1 MHPLH
6 EYLAR
11 QLSELLTKR
20 RVVVF
25 YDPRREFTP
34 FMEELDAGDSST
46 EGVHQINIG
55 KLQASLVRYHGSF
68 FAIRAQIEPLVAVDL
83 PEPLLIYVPGADRDR
98 RGSVLV
104 ELELAGD
111 CYEPQLKRM
120 ARNVL
125 RERYTDGIID
135 EMLAPEKL
143 GYSDIVALLEQGAG
157 SEPASIL
164 KVIFDSARDN
174 ADLIAA
180 WLASPDK
187 DQAVRDKEAT
197 SELFK
202 LIEHRLGLKFDPTK
216 AILESVR
223 TRTSR
228 HVLIN
233 EFRDD
238 LSAEPP
244 PSLKIVNQPETPEQ
258 MSLLREVTQTLR
270 GKYAERYVA
279 LADDIENEFGLAK
292 LTISPDHLGRIDTFR
307 FEEKV
312 LLNHARSLIAKG
324 QYESAHALIADRERG
339 FWFHRSLDRQ
349 LQWAAC
355 QAMVELGQVVKEV
368 GTQLGKMGS
377 DPTAWVT
384 AYTSEDGW
392 HRADSAQRN
401 LEALMVRIDEEPES
415 EPALQRVRQAY
426 EELLQKMA
434 VGFTQVLQ
442 SAGWTIPKTLP
453 QTHIYPKLVEK
464 AGTRVAYFLVDALR
478 FEMGVE
484 LKNLL
489 VGSEDLVLRPA
500 IASLPSITPV
510 GMAALLP
517 RASASFDVVNANGS
531 LASRIDGVPLKD
543 LPARMKFLKARV
555 PGAVDIELGRLLQL
569 TSAKLKTAIGDAKL
583 VVVRSQEI
591 DKFGEMDGDFIARQ
605 MMDTV
610 LQNVA
615 RAVRKLAGAG
625 IDSVVITADHGYQ
638 FTREKDEAFRTD
650 NPGGDT
656 IDLHRRCWIGRGGAT
671 PQGTIRVTGAELGYD
686 TDLDFVF
693 PTGIG
698 VFRAGG
704 NLAYHHGGIS
714 LQEMVIPVLTLRTAV
729 PLKMEGPEGDWGL
742 KGVPKALNNRT
753 FGVTIEHTGLFAR
766 TPVVVRPVLM
776 AGGEQVG
783 EAGMAMD
790 AHFDRDSK
798 TVTIDPGRPASVAM
812 LLRREDCASIRIAV
826 LDPTTDSVLVQ
837 SEEIPV
843 RLGV

>member
-1 MHPLH
+1 MHPFH
-6 EYLAR
+6 EYLSR

-20 RVVVF
+20 RVVLF
-25 YDPRREFTP
+25 YDPRREFTA
-34 FMEELDAGDSST
+34 FIEELNARETSLTGVSQT
-46 EGVHQINIG
+46 EIE
-55 KLQASLVRYHGSF
+55 KLTTALVLYDGSF
-68 FAIRAQIEPLVAVDL
+68 FAVRSWVEPLVAVDR
-83 PEPLLIYVPGADRDR
+83 PEPLLIYLPGVERDR
-98 RGSVLV
+98 RSSVLM

-111 CYEPQLKRM
+111 CYEPQLKRL

-125 RERYTDGIID
+125 RNRYTDGLID

-143 GYSDIVALLEQGAG
+143 GYSDIVALLDQGAG
-157 SEPASIL
+157 SVPASIL

-174 ADLIAA
+174 AEIIAA

-197 SELFK
+197 EELFK
-202 LIEHRLGLKFDPTK
+202 LIEHRLGLKFDPTN
-216 AILESVR
+216 ALESVR
-223 TRTSR
+223 TRTAR
-228 HVLIN
+228 YVLIG
-233 EFRDD
+233 EFRND
-238 LSAEPP
+238 LSSEPP
-244 PSLKIVNQPETPEQ
+244 SALQIVSAPETPDQ
-258 MSLLREVTQTLR
+258 LALVREVTQALR
-270 GKYAERYVA
+270 TKHADRYMTIADEIER
-279 LADDIENEFGLAK
+279 EFSLAK
-292 LTISPDHLGRIDTFR
+292 QAIAPQHLGRIDTFR

-324 QYESAHALIADRERG
+324 QYEPAHALIADLERG
-339 FWFHRSLDRQ
+339 FWVHRNLDRQ

-377 DPTAWVT
+377 DPTAWVV

-415 EPALQRVRQAY
+415 EPALQRVRQVY

-442 SAGWTIPKTLP
+442 NAGWTVPKTLP
-453 QTHIYPKLVEK
+453 QTHVYPELVEK
-464 AGTRVAYFLVDALR
+464 AGSRVAYFLVDALR

-489 VGSEDLVLRPA
+489 TGSEDLVLRPA
-500 IASLPSITPV
+500 IACLPSITPV

-517 RASASFDVVNANGS
+517 RASASFDVVNASGS
-531 LASRIDGVPLKD
+531 LASRIEGVPLKD

-555 PGAVDIELGRLLQL
+555 PGAVDIELGKLLQL
-569 TSAKLKTAIGDAKL
+569 TTAKLKTAIGDAKL

-591 DKFGEMDGDFIARQ
+591 DKIGEMDGDFIARQ

-656 IDLHRRCWIGRGGAT
+656 IDLHRRCWIGRGGSN
-671 PQGTIRVTGAELGYD
+671 PQGTIRVSGAELGYD
-686 TDLDFVF
+686 TDLDFLF

-729 PLKMEGPEGDWGL
+729 PPKTGGLEGDWSL
-742 KGVPKALNNRT
+742 KGVPKTLNNRT

-766 TPVVVRPVLM
+766 APVAVRPVLM

-783 EAGMAMD
+783 EAGMVTD

-812 LLRREDCASIRIAV
+812 LLRREDCASIRIVV
-826 LDPTTDSVLVQ
+826 LDPVTDSVLVQ
-837 SEEIPV
+837 SEEIAV